1 MADEAIQPGY
11 PQTAD
16 SGVAA
21 LPGTSHHGTVT
32 RKRMK
37 DHPGI
42 GVDDLPWIH
51 REQFVH
57 YLTVARSTDD
67 ATDWPNFRPAILEAL
82 AAAFG
87 LDAEE
92 VRLRGVTEVLDAASR
107 DYDPAARWSEF
118 MEAVWAERHV
128 LRPDIAWPL
137 VPLRTAE
144 EADNTG
150 RTAT

>member
-1 MADEAIQPGY
+1 MADATFQPGY

-21 LPGTSHHGTVT
+21 RSETSHHGIVT
-32 RKRMK
+32 RQPMNH
-37 DHPGI
+37 HPGI

-67 ATDWPNFRPAILEAL
+67 ATDWLTFRHVLLEAL
-82 AAAFG
+82 AAALG
-87 LDAEE
+87 LDDEE
-92 VRLRGVTEVLDAASR
+92 ARLRGAEVLDSARR

-118 MEAVWAERHV
+118 MEAIWAKHHE
-128 LRPDIAWPL
+128 LRPDISWPP
-137 VPLRTAE
+137 VCTTAVE
-144 EADNTG
+144 TDGTEG
-150 RTAT
+150 TAT